1 MRDLEHYW
9 LNLTDFVTFLAF
21 FAFLYL

>member
-9 LNLTDFVTFLAF
+9 LNLADFVTFLAF
-21 FAFLYL
+21 FAVLYL